1 MRPSSVSQP
10 VSPIYKKPQRTI
22 GKKELQDT
30 PTAPLHSPARALRKH
45 IYAATFATHNP
56 RKDAKEDAC
65 PVHSYSS
72 VDAIEKILPNKHA
85 AHGVRWGDTKRDAS
99 LRPNC
104 PVHSYDSEPKSARP
118 VGPATFPKH
127 DERATGEA
135 TACPVHAYGEAKSSL
150 RERTATFAKFATPR
164 VTARGSG
171 PSVHAYLEPTSSLAS
186 RGASVFGAEKY
197 GKAAKV
203 DMCPVHAYSSL
214 SSSLRTSGAVSFG
227 GTAPRACLLTGLTR
241 TGLIPA
247 NATPRARVQLKPL
260 PTPQKLGVVAEASI
274 EAPVALVTAEA

>member
-1 MRPSSVSQP
+1 MDKFPTPSAIILPPISTSAPESRRGSTCVTPRGAAAQMRPSSVSQP

-30 PTAPLHSPARALRKH
+30 PTAPLRSPARALRKH

-127 DERATGEA
+127 DERATG
-135 TACPVHAYGEAKSSL
+135 
-150 RERTATFAKFATPR
+150 
-164 VTARGSG
+164 
-171 PSVHAYLEPTSSLAS
+171 
-186 RGASVFGAEKY
+186 
-197 GKAAKV
+197 
-203 DMCPVHAYSSL
+203 
-214 SSSLRTSGAVSFG
+214 
-227 GTAPRACLLTGLTR
+227 
-241 TGLIPA
+241 
-247 NATPRARVQLKPL
+247 
-260 PTPQKLGVVAEASI
+260 
-274 EAPVALVTAEA
+274 